1 MAKLLDFILASR
13 TEFYDD
19 VERLARPDS
28 FSTRE
33 EMNDHFEEVIGYVP
47 DKYMNERS
55 VEEYFNNA
63 LRRAPFSVQEQM
75 IKKKSDIIDQTMSVL
90 DDVDEVFIER
100 VFCNVCQSIVGW
112 DASDGAETI
121 DSIIKMAVFN
131 SDDFESEEEEDE
143 DEEDFSDEED
153 EDSDEDDSD
162 SEEDDYGFED

>member
-1 MAKLLDFILASR
+1 MAKLLDFILAAR

-19 VERLARPDS
+19 VARLARPDS

-33 EMNDHFEEVIGYVP
+33 EMNDHFKEVIGYVP
-47 DKYMNERS
+47 DMYMNERS

-75 IKKKSDIIDQTMSVL
+75 IKKKTEIIDQTMSVL

-112 DASDGAETI
+112 DASDGAESI

-153 EDSDEDDSD
+153 EDDSD

>member
-1 MAKLLDFILASR
+1 MAKLLDFILAAR

-19 VERLARPDS
+19 VARLARPDS

-33 EMNDHFEEVIGYVP
+33 EMNDHFKEVIGYVP
-47 DKYMNERS
+47 DRYMNERS

-75 IKKKSDIIDQTMSVL
+75 IKKKTEIIDQTMSVL

-112 DASDGAETI
+112 DASDGAESI

-153 EDSDEDDSD
+153 EDDSD